1 MDTLGFEPRAFRM
14 RSGCDT
20 TTPCALLT
28 YAPHTLGR
36 CQISQR
42 RACNAMLCASVCKL
56 SDVVAAFSDLS
67 VGLCCSL
74 VCVVLTRAR
83 AITFAE
89 EWNAARIVRD
99 TEYTH
104 THTHTHTHTYTH
116 TYTYTHTHAHTHK
129 GAPTHA
135 YKSGH
140 PMQMVG
146 YVTHTMVGTNGIGK
160 RASCADSTNEFWGNT
175 NRGNG
180 CRGYWVEKG
189 FTSYGMLRTDAWDSV
204 HIGRDIS
211 NKCLDIAGRGVGDA

>member
-56 SDVVAAFSDLS
+56 SDVVAAFSDPS

-89 EWNAARIVRD
+89 EWNAASIVRD

-104 THTHTHTHTYTH
+104 TY
-116 TYTYTHTHAHTHK
+116 TYTYTYTYIHTHIHIHTH
-129 GAPTHA
+129 
-135 YKSGH
+135 KSGH
-140 PMQMVG
+140 PH
-146 YVTHTMVGTNGIGK
+146 THTKAGTPCK
-160 RASCADSTNEFWGNT
+160 WWAT
-175 NRGNG
+175 
-180 CRGYWVEKG
+180 
-189 FTSYGMLRTDAWDSV
+189 
-204 HIGRDIS
+204 
-211 NKCLDIAGRGVGDA
+211 